1 MTAAAAQQRVREA
14 VGVFDTVDTL
24 QGAIDEL
31 LSSGF
36 DRAELSLLASECA
49 VEMTL
54 GSVAFRR
61 VELEDN
67 PATPRGVYVSPDAIG
82 TAEGGLIGGLA
93 YLGAVATAGVIAL
106 AGGPLTAIIVGSLLA
121 GGAGGILG
129 TGLAEL
135 VGRRRASYFQ
145 EQLDR
150 GGLLLWVRTWDVHR
164 ENRAVEILRQHS
176 GADVH
181 VHDFPST
188 TASQPRMSS
197 EGRGLA
203 QFRAVPH
210 AGDKSLAREP
220 G

>member
-1 MTAAAAQQRVREA
+1 MD
-14 VGVFDTVDTL
+14 GL

-36 DRAELSLLASECA
+36 DRAELSLLASERA
-49 VEMTL
+49 VEVTFGL
-54 GSVAFRR
+54 AALRR
-61 VELEDN
+61 IELEDN
-67 PATPRGVYVSPDAIG
+67 PATPQGVYVSPDAIG
-82 TAEGGLIGGLA
+82 TAEGSLIGGLA
-93 YLGAVATAGVIAL
+93 YLGAVATAGVVAL

-135 VGRRRASYFQ
+135 VGCRRASYFQ

-150 GGLLLWVRTWDVHR
+150 GGLLLWVRTCDAHR
-164 ENRAVEILRQHS
+164 ENRAVEILRRHS

-188 TASQPRMSS
+188 TASQPRMGS
-197 EGRGLA
+197 EGRGLT
-203 QFRAVPH
+203 QFRDVP
-210 AGDKSLAREP
+210 DSVVSRDVV
-220 G
+220 